1 MYVPEVFG
9 EQDEGRITEFVDRHP
24 LATLIVVDGGRA
36 HADHLPF
43 LRTDRLVIGG
53 SLFSHVARPNR
64 TWRIAESG
72 PEVLLVFSGAA
83 AYISPSLYP
92 TKQETHEV
100 VPTYNYVSV
109 HVRGRLTCSHDPAV
123 KRRCVERLTQRME
136 ASRAEPWSVA
146 DAPPAYIDRMLEG
159 FVALTLE
166 VGEITAKSKSSQNRL
181 PRDQLGVLEGL
192 RADPAT
198 LEAAQVIA
206 TRLGRLTA

>member
-1 MYVPEVFG
+1 
-9 EQDEGRITEFVDRHP
+9 
-24 LATLIVVDGGRA
+24 
-36 HADHLPF
+36 
-43 LRTDRLVIGG
+43 
-53 SLFSHVARPNR
+53 
-64 TWRIAESG
+64 
-72 PEVLLVFSGAA
+72 
-83 AYISPSLYP
+83 
-92 TKQETHEV
+92 
-100 VPTYNYVSV
+100 
-109 HVRGRLTCSHDPAV
+109 
-123 KRRCVERLTQRME
+123 ME

-166 VGEITAKSKSSQNRL
+166 VDEITAKSKSSQNRL

>member
-9 EQDEGRITEFVDRHP
+9 EQDEGRVTAFVDRHP
-24 LATLIVVDGGRA
+24 LATLIMVDGGKA
-36 HADHLPF
+36 YADHLPF
-43 LRTDRLVIGG
+43 LRTDRLVIGA
-53 SLFSHVARPNR
+53 SLFSHVARPNA

-72 PEVLLVFSGAA
+72 PDA
-83 AYISPSLYP
+83 
-92 TKQETHEV
+92 T
-100 VPTYNYVSV
+100 
-109 HVRGRLTCSHDPAV
+109 
-123 KRRCVERLTQRME
+123 
-136 ASRAEPWSVA
+136 RAEPWSVA

-159 FVALTLE
+159 LVALTLE